1 MPIFR
6 STKDILITP
15 WEDEV
20 FDPNW
25 MDSDTLKLPPKKD
38 WDYTRELKIENVN
51 IWEVIAERGGG
62 CGVYASWDPYAEFYM
77 ITPGWLLKSQNYGVE
92 TYYGAGAQEQVKKR
106 MRHYGLHVPEF
117 KVWVEPADMWLYEKP
132 ITNTLILP

>member
-6 STKDILITP
+6 STKDILLTP
-15 WEDEV
+15 WEDEI

-25 MDSDTLKLPPKKD
+25 MDSDKLILPPNKV
-38 WDYTRELKIENVN
+38 WDYKRELRIEDVS

-77 ITPGWLLKSQNYGVE
+77 ITPGWYLKGKGHGIE
-92 TYYGAGAQEQVKKR
+92 TYYGQGSQQLVKKR
-106 MRHYGLHVPEF
+106 AMFFNLRLPRNNI
-117 KVWVEPADMWLYEKP
+117 WVDNENMWLYQ
-132 ITNTLILP
+132 